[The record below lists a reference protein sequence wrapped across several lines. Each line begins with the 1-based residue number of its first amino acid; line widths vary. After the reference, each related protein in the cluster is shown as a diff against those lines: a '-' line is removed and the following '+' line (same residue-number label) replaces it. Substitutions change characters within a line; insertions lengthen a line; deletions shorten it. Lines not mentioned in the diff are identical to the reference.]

1 MKKVLK
7 KISWKMRK
15 IHIRINLFD
24 LYINDNWD
32 GWGFDIIRIKYNLK
46 SYSLLQ
52 LLILLPNGAERNV
65 VVFGGDFLFLRNK
78 LLKTYDNMLDKELWN
93 SKSFSKFD
101 KLKLNIL
108 KFIFK

>member
-1 MKKVLK
+1 MKNILNN
-7 KISWKMRK
+7 ISCRMRRT
-15 IHIRINLFD
+15 HIRINLFD

-32 GWGFDIIRIKYNLK
+32 GWGLDIFCIKHNLK

-52 LLILLPNGAERNV
+52 FLVILPNGAERSVLV
-65 VVFGGDFLFLRNK
+65 VSGDFLFLRNK
-78 LLKTYDNMLDKELWN
+78 LLKTYDKMLDRELWN

-101 KLKLNIL
+101 KVKLDIV